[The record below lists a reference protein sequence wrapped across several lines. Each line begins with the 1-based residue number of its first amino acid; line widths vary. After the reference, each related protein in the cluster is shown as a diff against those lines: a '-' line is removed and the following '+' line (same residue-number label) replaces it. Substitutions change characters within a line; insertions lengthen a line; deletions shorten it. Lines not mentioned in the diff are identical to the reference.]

1 MIVIARS
8 PATWQSVSTFE
19 RAIESVGIALPTKIS
34 FRIGDY
40 CHVVGL
46 LAMTAYAEIPD
57 TCQQRQRE
65 QYLDGTPECPNAWN
79 LPPMAWS

>member
-8 PATWQSVSTFE
+8 PTTWQPVSTFE
-19 RAIESVGIALPTKIS
+19 RATESVGIALPKKIS
-34 FRIGDY
+34 FSIGDY

-57 TCQQRQRE
+57 T
-65 QYLDGTPECPNAWN
+65 
-79 LPPMAWS
+79 

>member
-8 PATWQSVSTFE
+8 PMTWQSVSTFE
-19 RAIESVGIALPTKIS
+19 RATESVGIALPTKIS

-57 TCQQRQRE
+57 T
-65 QYLDGTPECPNAWN
+65 
-79 LPPMAWS
+79 